1 MLMSIDVD
9 NAVAAQNDPTGGR
22 GVNGSITKVL
32 KEDGEKKEEEE
43 VMRSAV

>member
-1 MLMSIDVD
+1 MLIWIDVD

-22 GVNGSITKVL
+22 GVNGSITKEL
-32 KEDGEKKEEEE
+32 KENGEKKEDE